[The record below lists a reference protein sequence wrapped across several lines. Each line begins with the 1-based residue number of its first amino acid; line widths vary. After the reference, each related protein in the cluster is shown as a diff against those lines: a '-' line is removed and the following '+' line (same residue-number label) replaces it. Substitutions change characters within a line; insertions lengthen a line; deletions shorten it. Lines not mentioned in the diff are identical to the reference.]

1 MVQALEHGHPLVNGY
16 SGFFPDR
23 DEGLR
28 ARLERFPD
36 PSVVTEL
43 RDLGVAYAVA
53 APSWWTA
60 QQAADA
66 RSLGLGSSSSD
77 RPASSSICAAR

>member
-1 MVQALEHGHPLVNGY
+1 MQSLEHGHPLVNGY

-36 PSVVTEL
+36 PPVVTEL
-43 RDLGVAYAVA
+43 RDLGVDYAVA
-53 APSWWTA
+53 DPSWWTA

-66 RSLGLGSSSSD
+66 KSLGLRVMSSD
-77 RPASSSICAAR
+77 RTGILLDLRAR